1 VRSILCITVCVLFFT
16 FGSYASNSDSTQR
29 QKSCIFKKYPPLRDS
44 ITLQLVLRNQEA
56 RFGRKF
62 LRASGLVFGF
72 EAASLG
78 LLFALPETVSNWDK
92 SKTIDWTG
100 NYKRAYRILPVVDR
114 DAWFINYLGHPYQGA
129 YTYNSI
135 RSQGAKIWQSALFT
149 TGHTLFWEYG
159 IEAGMEQPSVQDLI
173 ITPGAGMLLGE
184 LFHFATIAMARNGY
198 KWYEKAFVVVFN
210 PMFAINNG
218 FKFATQKKP
227 PTNVGGL

>member
-1 VRSILCITVCVLFFT
+1 
-16 FGSYASNSDSTQR
+16 
-29 QKSCIFKKYPPLRDS
+29 
-44 ITLQLVLRNQEA
+44 
-56 RFGRKF
+56 
-62 LRASGLVFGF
+62 VFGF

-92 SKTIDWTG
+92 SKTIYWTG
-100 NYKRAYRILPVVDR
+100 NYKRAYRNLPVVDR

-173 ITPGAGMLLGE
+173 VTPGAGILLGE